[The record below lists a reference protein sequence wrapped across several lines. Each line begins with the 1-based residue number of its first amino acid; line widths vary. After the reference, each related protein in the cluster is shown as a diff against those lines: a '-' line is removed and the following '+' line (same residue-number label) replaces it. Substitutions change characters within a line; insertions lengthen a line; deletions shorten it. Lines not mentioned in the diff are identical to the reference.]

1 LLNIII
7 CEDNKEQRMKIEAY
21 IKASIDENQYDC
33 KIVKSTNNPFEV
45 IEYSKSHI
53 DDANV
58 YFFDVDLKDK
68 INGIEAA
75 AEIRKVDINC
85 YFIFITGHSEY
96 SMMTFEYKLKALDY
110 IDKADFENLNNRI
123 NECLETVTREH
134 RKIVDNNQRAGELL
148 TIKSGTRVYNV
159 PLKDVIYIETI
170 SSHKV
175 KLHSLNSDIEYY
187 ALLKDVME
195 DLCERDFCRIHKAYI
210 VNIKHV
216 EEFNYKE
223 MYALMDNGDHCQL
236 SRKYAKE
243 LIKK

>member
-7 CEDNKEQRMKIEAY
+7 CEDNKEQRIKIETY
-21 IKASIDENQYDC
+21 IKASIEENRYEC
-33 KIVKSTNNPFEV
+33 KIVKTTNNPFEV

-53 DDANV
+53 DDTNV
-58 YFFDVDLKDK
+58 YFFDIDLKDE

-110 IDKADFENLNNRI
+110 IDKANFQNLNKKI
-123 NECLETVTREH
+123 NECLETVYREYQ
-134 RKIVDNNQRAGELL
+134 KITNDNKNVGELL
-148 TIKSGTRVYNV
+148 IIKSGTRLFNV
-159 PLKDVIYIETI
+159 PLKDVIYIETV

-175 KLHSLNSDIEYY
+175 KLHSVSSDIEYY
-187 ALLKDVME
+187 GLLKDVME
-195 DLCERDFCRIHKAYI
+195 TLDEKDFCRVHKAFI

-236 SRKYAKE
+236 SRKYAKG

>member
-1 LLNIII
+1 MLNIII
-7 CEDNKEQRMKIEAY
+7 CEDNKEQRMKIEAH
-21 IKASIDENQYDC
+21 INASIEDNQYPC
-33 KIVKSTNNPFEV
+33 KIVKATNNPFDV
-45 IEYSKSHI
+45 IEYSKSHLE
-53 DDANV
+53 DTNV
-58 YFFDVDLKDK
+58 YFFDVDLKDE

-110 IDKADFENLNNRI
+110 IDKADFENLRNKI
-123 NECLETVTREH
+123 NECLETVYREYQ
-134 RKIVDNNQRAGELL
+134 KIINDNKKVGELL
-148 TIKSGTRVYNV
+148 TIKSGTRIYNI
-159 PLKDVIYIETI
+159 PLKDVIYFETI

-175 KLHSLNSDIEYY
+175 KLHSVSSDIEYY

-195 DLCERDFCRIHKAYI
+195 ALCEKDFCRVHKAFI
-210 VNIKHV
+210 VNLKHV

-223 MYALMDNGDHCQL
+223 MYVLMDNGDYCQL

-243 LIKK
+243 LIKR